1 MTLKDFRNL
10 RIGQRITGKTL
21 NIKEEEIS
29 VSGTISAI
37 NDDVVYILRKFPKRE
52 YFAIKKENINTGVKD
67 AKENK

>member
-1 MTLKDFRNL
+1 MTSEDFRNL
-10 RIGQRITGKTL
+10 SVGQQITGKTL
-21 NIKEEEIS
+21 NFKEEEIL
-29 VSGTISAI
+29 VTGNISAI